1 MRAFM
6 PDGLEGPGLL
16 GPSMGLGLRPAGALR
31 QRPNSLPANGSN
43 RGFSALPPR
52 PIHQKSPL
60 MRAFLMDW
68 LGDQDSNLD

>member
-31 QRPNSLPANGSN
+31 QRPNSLPANWSN

-52 PIHQKSPL
+52 PIHQKGPL